1 MSRTPWLGRSTGRH
15 AAGGRG
21 RGKRRADEPALQ
33 EPVLQEPALQEP
45 APREAPRTDS
55 PDPAPSTGTGL
66 LGAPTTA
73 DAPLVSPVSDTARA
87 AAADSAAALP
97 DYVPP
102 GADPLIIIDALGRK
116 CPIPIIWL
124 AERIGEVPVGS
135 VIAVLADDPAAYTD
149 IPAWCGLKSH
159 GCVFRV
165 DYATGWAFGIRRLY

>member
-21 RGKRRADEPALQ
+21 KRRAGEPASRPRQ
-33 EPVLQEPALQEP
+33 PETPRSEPPP
-45 APREAPRTDS
+45 WS
-55 PDPAPSTGTGL
+55 PDADL

-73 DAPLVSPVSDTARA
+73 DAPLVSPVTNAARA
-87 AAADSAAALP
+87 AAAGSATSLP
-97 DYVPP
+97 GYVPP
-102 GADPLIIIDALGRK
+102 GADPLITIDALGRK

-159 GCVFRV
+159 PCVFRV
-165 DYATGWAFGIRRLY
+165 DYAAGWSFGVRRLY